1 MWLHVYFE
9 QGGCGVLLYCL
20 LLLSAIVGLLRKIA
34 QGNHLAPLFV
44 AAILSV
50 CAVGLFDSLLDFTRI
65 ACLIF
70 LLLWLSMMVDADM
83 ERVARP

>member
-1 MWLHVYFE
+1 M
-9 QGGCGVLLYCL
+9 VLQN
-20 LLLSAIVGLLRKIA
+20 LSVGLLRKIA
-34 QGNHLAPLFV
+34 QGNQTAPLFV

-70 LLLWLSMMVDADM
+70 LLLWLSMMVDADPHRRRRRRSAPSM
-83 ERVARP
+83 R